1 MKCSFII
8 GLKIIEAQNSFH
20 KRERPQDIVTWIPVP
35 PGQVRLVPVYQDLGL
50 KKVNRKKNFFI

>member
-8 GLKIIEAQNSFH
+8 GLKIIEAQKSFH

-35 PGQVRLVPVYQDLGL
+35 GPSKISPGLPRLRAQKG
-50 KKVNRKKNFFI
+50 